1 MPLDLANIIWPEIA
15 TARQPKINLP
25 ISDDPI
31 ADGLVAFVNPAI
43 QFSAGLKRPCSYSG
57 NATRSLDKNGSYW
70 KGGTVNS
77 PVDIGATGGL
87 GSLVDLSKPWSIA
100 CRIFNQNATSGNS
113 EMVFADHSSGGASQ
127 GIQLFKWSTGHFAV
141 QIFNV
146 GNANVYALSTFT
158 LSANTVYNIM
168 VVSTGGTAPVVSL
181 YIDAVFHGNS
191 AALSGS
197 QVDGASFRLLSSGAY
212 QGAPYGYPGKI
223 YYFAV
228 FQGDKSFYAKRLAEN
243 PWQLL
248 SVPITNLLPVALPPP
263 VDLSGAAQAAGTASG
278 SISSQL
284 ALAGASVSA
293 STATGLLTSV
303 MELSG
308 VSAAGSVANG
318 NLLISLAMSGAA
330 IAAAAGVGQLLMEQS
345 LAGASQAQASATGAI
360 EGGSDLSGSATS
372 QTLGSGDLAS
382 AMPLAGDAV
391 SNSVSSGAIT
401 VDSGMSGAAVA
412 GAAAT
417 GALTLSM
424 TLSGASVAS
433 ALAAAGLTAVQP
445 LDGSAQGGAIA
456 SGDLSSLSAGDLAGN
471 SQSAAA
477 AAGQLFIA
485 VPMNG
490 AATAYASGA
499 GNLAAIMP
507 IAGASAAVVNA
518 AGDLTVEL
526 NINLA
531 GNALSQVLAGGDI
544 RISMPMSGAALA
556 EAIAQAALS
565 TDADNVAV
573 YDPRYEVGSDDNRQ
587 LNYFV
592 TALLRYYEV
601 SA

>member
-1 MPLDLANIIWPEIA
+1 MSFSKAFKKLLNL
-15 TARQPKINLP
+15 QPRKN
-25 ISDDPI
+25 DPR
-31 ADGLVAFVNPAI
+31 VTVNKSGI
-43 QFSAGLKRPCSYSG
+43 GSGLKSIIYAQSDFDSITKKRLSIGLSTIPENHKNGTEWHG
-57 NATRSLDKNGSYW
+57 NANTNVAIDIGASGGIGTVVDQTKPWSLACRVYVNTTSALQIICGDYNAYISNISFRLVQNSDNTWRVETYNTVGALINAVA
-70 KGGTVNS
+70 GGTVT
-77 PVDIGATGGL
+77 VGYHDIFVYFSGGTNFNVSMWVNGDYAATSSNATVAMHAGGNFRWMAGGL
-87 GSLVDLSKPWSIA
+87 YNLGNGFRGRLV
-100 CRIFNQNATSGNS
+100 F
-113 EMVFADHSSGGASQ
+113 GA
-127 GIQLFKWSTGHFAV
+127 I
-141 QIFNV
+141 
-146 GNANVYALSTFT
+146 
-158 LSANTVYNIM
+158 
-168 VVSTGGTAPVVSL
+168 
-181 YIDAVFHGNS
+181 
-191 AALSGS
+191 
-197 QVDGASFRLLSSGAY
+197 
-212 QGAPYGYPGKI
+212 
-223 YYFAV
+223 
-228 FQGDKSFYAKRLAEN
+228 FQGDKSDYAKKLAVN
-243 PWQLL
+243 PWQLF
-248 SVPITNLLPVALPPP
+248 IDAGN
-263 VDLSGAAQAAGTASG
+263 DLFFSIPAAISLGGSAQSASSASG

-573 YDPRYEVGSDDNRQ
+573 YDPRYDVGSDDDRQ

-592 TALLRYYEV
+592 MALLRNYEV